1 LGRQS
6 QAWQSS
12 GLTKASA
19 LPKSRWAS
27 SPPGRLQCQQTH
39 HPTGGV
45 WRREREAGAGKLG
58 GVILQALAL
67 RTVESTQ
74 VFRSASAFA
83 GWRVKVGLGWSVC
96 VGAGF
101 LPVRRHAPATRGAR
115 RLPRRGTSS
124 ASRHAHAT
132 QHGAPYA
139 TALGDASFARSFD
152 PRTSTATSNLRSQ
165 KLRKV
170 AHHGNASPSQS
181 RARAR
186 GKTAK
191 GRPGWDAH
199 GSQLGHRLPLEGGH
213 CVIKRNGRGLR
224 PPSCEDPKLGVVLV
238 RRNAVAEVVV
248 ATPGLK

>member
-45 WRREREAGAGKLG
+45 RRREREAGAGKLG

-170 AHHGNASPSQS
+170 AHRGTHLRHNPEREPGAKRRRGGPGGTRTARSLVTGFLS
-181 RARAR
+181 RGATARSSE
-186 GKTAK
+186 T
-191 GRPGWDAH
+191 
-199 GSQLGHRLPLEGGH
+199 EGG
-213 CVIKRNGRGLR
+213 CGLR
-224 PPSCEDPKLGVVLV
+224 PARIRSSG
-238 RRNAVAEVVV
+238 
-248 ATPGLK
+248 